1 MMMIVIVMTVMS
13 DFRLGRNYSTS
24 VSQSQSQYQQQQ
36 HSLPPAY
43 SQQAG
48 YIPNIPNPSLSQ
60 GYSMPASQLMN
71 PYSCQQ
77 PSPDSQGFANMNL
90 ASPQHKQGQLFRVHH
105 TAGSD

>member
-1 MMMIVIVMTVMS
+1 MMMMMIVIVMTVMS

-24 VSQSQSQYQQQQ
+24 VSQSQSQYQ

-60 GYSMPASQLMN
+60 GYTMPASQLMN

>member
-1 MMMIVIVMTVMS
+1 MMMMMIVIVMTVMS

-24 VSQSQSQYQQQQ
+24 VSQSQSQYQQ

-90 ASPQHKQGQLFRVHH
+90 ASPQHKQGQLRVHH